1 MQLIP
6 GVGGES
12 MPPVRYTTDSSL
24 DGSPRLR
31 ATILM
36 LQPSGYLVPLRVWI
50 VRIDRSMTFRAHRL
64 TFRNLRSL
72 WLTKL
77 GGFPSLRGHESTRR
91 IVIFCTVTI
100 DERMRQFVSR
110 AAGLS

>member
-31 ATILM
+31 ATVLM

-64 TFRNLRSL
+64 AFRSLRSL

-77 GGFPSLRGHESTRR
+77 GRFPISANMNPLVASLLFSA
-91 IVIFCTVTI
+91 
-100 DERMRQFVSR
+100 S
-110 AAGLS
+110 